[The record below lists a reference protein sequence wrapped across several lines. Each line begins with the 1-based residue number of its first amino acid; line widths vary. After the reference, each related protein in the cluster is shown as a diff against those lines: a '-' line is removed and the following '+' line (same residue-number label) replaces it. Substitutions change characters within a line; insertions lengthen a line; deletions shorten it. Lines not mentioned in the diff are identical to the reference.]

1 MSPELLGWQS
11 GHVSDQ
17 PAPYVPLR
25 RRRSWRSSIAH
36 RSLDAVE
43 CGVEVGPA
51 SSARLIGGLVRDYST
66 AIPNRGLTALACA
79 SSGRRLVIFELC
91 LTVLRVAS
99 SSSSPP
105 EPSIAGKRVQI
116 RRRQSRIHRF
126 RRQCRRNTSEH
137 PWRAR
142 TRHRSDEFG
151 CSRTSNRA

>member
-1 MSPELLGWQS
+1 MSPERLGWQS

-66 AIPNRGLTALACA
+66 AIPNRGLTALAYA
-79 SSGRRLVIFELC
+79 SSGRRLVIFEVC
-91 LTVLRVAS
+91 LTVLAVAS
-99 SSSSPP
+99 STSGPRGAIDCWQASSDPPTAVTNPPISAPMPEEHFRASLEGTNSPP
-105 EPSIAGKRVQI
+105 QR
-116 RRRQSRIHRF
+116 
-126 RRQCRRNTSEH
+126 
-137 PWRAR
+137 
-142 TRHRSDEFG
+142 
-151 CSRTSNRA
+151 

>member
-66 AIPNRGLTALACA
+66 AIPNRGLT
-79 SSGRRLVIFELC
+79 
-91 LTVLRVAS
+91 VLPVAS
-99 SSSSPP
+99 STSSPRGAIDCWQASSVPPTAVTNPPISAPMP
-105 EPSIAGKRVQI
+105 EE
-116 RRRQSRIHRF
+116 HF
-126 RRQCRRNTSEH
+126 RASLEGTNSPPQR
-137 PWRAR
+137 
-142 TRHRSDEFG
+142 
-151 CSRTSNRA
+151 